1 MQSRNNKTIIAICSV
16 VFGLIA
22 GAIIMLFFGYNPF
35 SGYGSLISTAF
46 GTPQNIGEIF
56 SQMTP
61 LILTG
66 LSFLIAQQA
75 GFFNIGMS
83 GQLFGAWVGS
93 VWFALTFPHLPDF
106 LIIIGA
112 TTFGVVIGAISGFIP
127 GYLRARFGA
136 SEVIIT
142 IMMNYV
148 ILYLGNDAITAVFP
162 NSIKQ
167 TVDSSN
173 QVGNHGGIGLKW
185 LSDLTNQSSISAGIF
200 IALIT
205 TLLIWFVMKKTTLGF
220 SIDAVG
226 KNADAAKYAG
236 INEKATQIWAM
247 TLSGALSGLGG
258 VTEGL
263 GHYGNVF
270 VQNSTPETGFNG
282 MAVALLGSGSFI
294 GVILAAALFSA
305 LTVGGAGMPNI
316 SGVPTE
322 LVAIVIALII
332 FFVGTGYLI
341 DLMIEKIKSADQASS
356 NKGKGPGAGKQQQK
370 KISKKEQKELE
381 A

>member
-1 MQSRNNKTIIAICSV
+1 MKTTNNKIMIAVLSV
-16 VFGLIA
+16 LFGLIA
-22 GAIIMLFFGYNPF
+22 GALIMLFFGYNAIA
-35 SGYGSLISTAF
+35 GYGSLISSAF

-66 LSFLIAQQA
+66 LSFLVAQQA

-83 GQLFGAWVGS
+83 GQLYAAWVGS
-93 VWFALTFPHLPDF
+93 VWFALSFPQLPSF
-106 LIIIGA
+106 VIVLGA
-112 TTFGVVIGAISGFIP
+112 SVVGVGLGAIAGFIP
-127 GYLRARFGA
+127 GVLRAKFGA

-148 ILYLGNDAITAVFP
+148 ILYLANDAITSGFP

-173 QVGNHGGIGLKW
+173 QVGSHGGISLKW

-200 IALIT
+200 IAIIA
-205 TLLIWFVMKKTTLGF
+205 TLLIWFVMKKTTLGY
-220 SIDAVG
+220 SIEAVG

-282 MAVALLGSGSFI
+282 MAVALLGSGSFL
-294 GVILAAALFSA
+294 GVVLAAALFSA

-322 LVAIVIALII
+322 LVSIVIALII

-341 DLMIEKIKSADQASS
+341 DLLIEKIKSADNASS
-356 NKGKGPGAGKQQQK
+356 NKSSGGGTKGRKKQLAET
-370 KISKKEQKELE
+370 KKEAQV
-381 A
+381 

>member
-1 MQSRNNKTIIAICSV
+1 MTQTNNKALIAILSV
-16 VFGLIA
+16 IFGLVA
-22 GAIIMLFFGYNPF
+22 GAIIMLIFGYNPF
-35 SGYGSLISTAF
+35 SGYGSLIATAF

-66 LSFLIAQQA
+66 LSFLVAQQA

-83 GQLFGAWVGS
+83 GQLYAAWVGS
-93 VWFALTFPHLPDF
+93 VWFALTFPQLPDF

-112 TTFGVVIGAISGFIP
+112 TLFGVILGGISGLIP
-127 GYLRARFGA
+127 GYLRAKFGA

-142 IMMNYV
+142 IMLNYV
-148 ILYLGNDAITAVFP
+148 ILYLGNSAITSFP
-162 NSIKQ
+162 KAIRQ
-167 TVDSSN
+167 TTDSTN
-173 QVGNHGGIGLKW
+173 QVGHHGSIAIKW

-200 IALIT
+200 IAVIVTILV
-205 TLLIWFVMKKTTLGF
+205 WFIMKKTTFGF
-220 SIDAVG
+220 SIEAVG

-247 TLSGALSGLGG
+247 TLSGALAGLGG

-305 LTVGGAGMPNI
+305 LTVGGSGMPNI

-322 LVAIVIALII
+322 LVSIVIALII
-332 FFVGTGYLI
+332 FFVGSSYLI
-341 DLMIEKIKSADQASS
+341 QLLIKKIKAADAASAGS
-356 NKGKGPGAGKQQQK
+356 GKGPKGKKPK
-370 KISKKEQKELE
+370 KTDQTEE
-381 A
+381 AQA